1 MGKIVSGRSITETA
15 IAEQVKQHVENQR
28 KKKPKDSK
36 LPFFPLKRSIFF
48 VQSKFQI
55 IPEIDTISIIV
66 EYYNIKCSSV
76 WYHFDPV
83 TVYYKEKT
91 ISNPNSDTGMNYVL
105 VH

>member
-1 MGKIVSGRSITETA
+1 MVNNLNIHTSMKLLLQFV
-15 IAEQVKQHVENQR
+15 Q
-28 KKKPKDSK
+28 K

-55 IPEIDTISIIV
+55 IPEIATISIIV

-76 WYHFDPV
+76 WYHFDPI
-83 TVYYKEKT
+83 TVYYREKT

>member
-1 MGKIVSGRSITETA
+1 M
-15 IAEQVKQHVENQR
+15 
-28 KKKPKDSK
+28 
-36 LPFFPLKRSIFF
+36 
-48 VQSKFQI
+48 
-55 IPEIDTISIIV
+55 DTISIIV

-76 WYHFDPV
+76 WYYIDPI